1 MDANVLVACRVVR
14 ENTPEAE
21 RYAALRL
28 VAYLSQNVL
37 FLAYSIL
44 WIALGTVEP
53 IIEWTAGTP
62 PIGQVALIALLFGAG
77 LLLLAFPLRVWVGW
91 FLPRSFGQSNQ
102 SLASWM
108 SDWAKSSILAGL
120 FRLAVIAIIYGLIWN
135 LGSIWPIA
143 AVLALT
149 LIGIVTSFILPV
161 LILPLFFRRTPLP
174 DGALRSEI
182 LTLANRA
189 GSKTIEV
196 ETIDFSRRTPAAN
209 AALVGIGSTRRILLT
224 DTLISRFSDDEVLVI
239 VAHELGHQRGGHIG
253 KQIAAGS
260 VLSIVAFFG
269 LDWLGTLAANSLS
282 LPAYDTP
289 AGFPML
295 TLLLS
300 FLWFVL
306 GPINALMSRKF
317 EFEADRY
324 AIELTGRADS
334 FTAAMNRLAETNLA
348 RFRVP
353 DWEELLLHT
362 HPSIHRRILVAEAVD

>member
-1 MDANVLVACRVVR
+1 MEANVFVAGKVVR

-28 VAYLSQNVL
+28 VAYGSQNIL

-44 WIALGTVEP
+44 WIALGITDP
-53 IIEWTAGTP
+53 ILGWSGGAP

-77 LLLLAFPLRVWVGW
+77 LLLLAFPLRMWAGWV
-91 FLPRSFGQSNQ
+91 LPRSVGQSNQ

-108 SDWAKSSILAGL
+108 GDWAKSNTLAGL
-120 FRLAVIAIIYGLIWN
+120 FRLGVISIVYGLIWN
-135 LGSIWPIA
+135 LGAIWPLA

-149 LIGIVTSFILPV
+149 LIGILASFILPV
-161 LILPLFFRRTPLP
+161 LILPIFFRRTPLP
-174 DGALRSEI
+174 DGELRSSI

-189 GSKTIEV
+189 GRGAIEV

-209 AALVGIGSTRRILLT
+209 AALVGLGSTRRILLT
-224 DTLISRFSDDEVLVI
+224 DTLISRFSNDEVLVI
-239 VAHELGHQRGGHIG
+239 VAHELGHQLGGHIG
-253 KQIAAGS
+253 KQIAAGAA
-260 VLSIVAFFG
+260 LSMLAFLG
-269 LDWLGTLAANSLS
+269 LDWLGTLAAHSFS

-295 TLLLS
+295 ILVLS
-300 FLWFVL
+300 LLWFVL
-306 GPINALMSRKF
+306 GPVSAWMSRRF

-334 FTAAMNRLAETNLA
+334 FIAAMNRLAETNLA
-348 RFRVP
+348 RHRVP
-353 DWEELLLHT
+353 DWEEILLHS
-362 HPSIHRRILVAEAVD
+362 HPSIHRRIRMAGAVN